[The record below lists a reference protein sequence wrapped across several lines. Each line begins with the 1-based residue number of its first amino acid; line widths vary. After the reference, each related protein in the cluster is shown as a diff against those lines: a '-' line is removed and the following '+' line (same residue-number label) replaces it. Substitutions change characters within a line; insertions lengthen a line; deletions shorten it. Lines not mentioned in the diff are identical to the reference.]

1 MMQKIIKLL
10 WDACMYS
17 AVATVLLLAIVA
29 AHVWMTYGF
38 DQEKSFRLL
47 AILYNVD
54 IVEMEVQKREAD
66 LKAQAE
72 DAAFDDVLQAR
83 VLRTLDQSLREQAI
97 DEGLADLRLLQR
109 DLMEER
115 RRYDLLK
122 RSFDAELEKL
132 QNVATQNA
140 IVEVQLTLETIKPK
154 QAKDHVVRMLPDD
167 FVKGDFAE
175 MSSQQ
180 RKAVIDVVAIMKA
193 MPLDKRKKILAEF
206 KTEEEAEML
215 AELLR
220 LIRLGVPEVELIGDA
235 RTRLEEFNAN

>member
-1 MMQKIIKLL
+1 
-10 WDACMYS
+10 
-17 AVATVLLLAIVA
+17 VATVLLLAIVA